1 MILSDS
7 QTQCLEQL
15 AKEKGYTT
23 CYNCGSQRV
32 SIHELASDWVLGS
45 SFHVVLKCSEC
56 YGDTD
61 NFIISPEE
69 ARECGLDPNANLP
82 EDVA

>member
-23 CYNCGSQRV
+23 CYNCESRRIGV
-32 SIHELASDWVLGS
+32 HELASDWVLGG
-45 SFHVVLKCSEC
+45 SFHVVLKCSDC
-56 YGDTD
+56 YTDAD
-61 NFIISPEE
+61 NFIISPEQ
-69 ARECGLDPNANLP
+69 ARRCGLDPNENVP
-82 EDVA
+82 EYVP

>member
-1 MILSDS
+1 MILSYS

-15 AKEKGYTT
+15 AKEKGDTA
-23 CYNCGSQRV
+23 CYNCRSQRLGV
-32 SIHELASDWVLGS
+32 HKLASDWVLGG

-56 YGDTD
+56 YAEGD

-69 ARECGLDPNANLP
+69 ARDYGLDPNANLP
-82 EDVA
+82 EDVP

>member
-7 QTQCLEQL
+7 QTQCLEQV

-23 CYNCGSQRV
+23 CNNCGSQRV
-32 SIHELASDWVLGS
+32 SVYKLASDWVLDG
-45 SFHVVLKCSEC
+45 SFHVVLTCLDC
-56 YGDTD
+56 YADGD

-69 ARECGLDPNANLP
+69 AQDCGLDPNANLP
-82 EDVA
+82 DVP